1 VGEMGDISIKYGES
15 AGKIWSVLNQEGCV
29 NKRKL
34 LKLTQLKEDNLHS
47 GIGWL
52 AKENKIYKEDKDCYK
67 LDSTNLDNEIGSC
80 AGKVWKILDIWGD
93 ADFTT
98 IKRLSDLSDEEVHAA
113 LGWLAKED
121 KISLNEKQKYKI
133 N

>member
-1 VGEMGDISIKYGES
+1 MGDISTKYGEN
-15 AGKIWSVLNQEGCV
+15 AGKIWSVLNEEGCV
-29 NKRKL
+29 KKRKL
-34 LKLTQLKEDNLHS
+34 LKLTQLEEDNLHS

-52 AKENKIYKEDKDCYK
+52 AKENKIYKEDKDGYK
-67 LDSTNLDNEIGSC
+67 LDTTNLDSEIGAY

-113 LGWLAKED
+113 LGWLAKEN
-121 KISLNEKQKYKI
+121 KICINEKQKYNLK
-133 N
+133 

>member
-1 VGEMGDISIKYGES
+1 MRDITIKYGDS
-15 AGKIWSVLNQEGCV
+15 AGKIWSTLNEHGCI
-29 NKRKL
+29 NKKKL
-34 LKLTQLKEDNLHS
+34 LKLTQLEENNFHS

-52 AKENKIYKEDKDCYK
+52 AKEDKIYKEDKDCYK
-67 LDSTNLDNEIGSC
+67 LDSTNLISEIGSC

-98 IKRLSDLSDEEVHAA
+98 IKRLSDLDDDHVHAA

-121 KISLNEKQKYKI
+121 KICLDEKQKYSLK
-133 N
+133 